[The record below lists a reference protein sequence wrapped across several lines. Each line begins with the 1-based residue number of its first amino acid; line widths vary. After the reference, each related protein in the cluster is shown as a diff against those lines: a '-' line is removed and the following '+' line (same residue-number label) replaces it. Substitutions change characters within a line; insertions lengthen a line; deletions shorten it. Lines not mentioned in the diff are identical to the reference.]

1 MEEIEKL
8 KSIGAREISQH
19 THIALNRVQYIL
31 ECEYKQLKDSAT
43 TQGLLQILRREYQ
56 VDLKQWE
63 EEYKEFW
70 RSYDGKD
77 EEIGPLVNFKVTH
90 ETIAQNDSKKG
101 VLLGALLVVFLG
113 VGFFSYMDFD
123 SNSATLKDSS
133 GETQQPLAQEDE
145 QTDTIEQ
152 NLDTFEATNNFEIS
166 APSPLNI
173 LPQESKEQEK
183 LEQPSV
189 SPHKISIVPLRNVW
203 IGIVY
208 LDSRRRS
215 SFIAE
220 NAFEVDL
227 TRPQTIVT
235 GHGMLELDVS
245 GEKSAFNA
253 ANKMFFIVDENG
265 NFTQVTQG
273 QYEVA
278 TRDLGW

>member
-1 MEEIEKL
+1 MLQSYYQNPYKKKIQHL
-8 KSIGAREISQH
+8 K
-19 THIALNRVQYIL
+19 T
-31 ECEYKQLKDSAT
+31 
-43 TQGLLQILRREYQ
+43 
-56 VDLKQWE
+56 
-63 EEYKEFW
+63 
-70 RSYDGKD
+70 
-77 EEIGPLVNFKVTH
+77 
-90 ETIAQNDSKKG
+90 
-101 VLLGALLVVFLG
+101 
-113 VGFFSYMDFD
+113 
-123 SNSATLKDSS
+123 
-133 GETQQPLAQEDE
+133 LAQEDE